1 MYGYHSGIAGPSFGP
16 GYDTPS
22 GLLADLLN
30 CGGPCD
36 PKTTAVAVGSFI
48 LGAMILNILGKG
60 IVVCFL
66 FHHLDTLRHHIM
78 FNISTQFI
86 VVEHTR
92 YFIIAI

>member
-60 IVVCFL
+60 IVVCVFISS
-66 FHHLDTLRHHIM
+66 FRHSPSPHHV
-78 FNISTQFI
+78 Q
-86 VVEHTR
+86 
-92 YFIIAI
+92 YFDPIHCC